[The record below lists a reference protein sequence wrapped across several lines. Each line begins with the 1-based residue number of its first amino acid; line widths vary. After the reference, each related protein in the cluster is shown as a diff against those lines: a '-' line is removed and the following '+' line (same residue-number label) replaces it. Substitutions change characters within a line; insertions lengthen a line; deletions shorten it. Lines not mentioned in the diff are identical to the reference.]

1 MMVTLDLLIEPV
13 AIRYDFW
20 QWAGSDIPLRNY
32 LSWYLISFFL
42 HVIFQKLDFS
52 KNNPLAIKLLIIEM
66 AFFVSL
72 NLI

>member
-1 MMVTLDLLIEPV
+1 MMVILDMAIEPV
-13 AIRYDFW
+13 AIRFDFW
-20 QWAGSDIPLRNY
+20 QWANLDIPHRNY
-32 LSWYLISFFL
+32 LSWFLISFLL
-42 HVIFQKLDFS
+42 HIVFQKLDFS